1 MSMTP
6 REAYDYILSTGERC
20 KRMEKIIASD
30 AGYSHLY
37 AKHFLKGPFIAGE
50 EEIKKKSFNAYLY
63 CRDIIKQRW
72 YEAEESIKKNPY
84 SAYKYS
90 LEVIRGR
97 WEEAEK
103 YILKSPI
110 WSGAYAGE
118 VLKGRFK
125 EAEPNIAKDDSS
137 ASDYF
142 LEVIRGKWEGWS
154 SDEISSSPVWMY
166 HYARFIGH
174 MLPEP
179 MHFQMSGMRAKN
191 EYAAMY
197 LKEFC

>member
-1 MSMTP
+1 MTP
-6 REAYDYILSTGERC
+6 REAYELAVSNGARC
-20 KRMEKIIASD
+20 KSLEKVIASD

-37 AKHFLKGPFIAGE
+37 AKNFLKGPFVAGE
-50 EEIKKKSFNAYLY
+50 EEIRKTPFNAYLY
-63 CRDIIKQRW
+63 CKEIIKQRW
-72 YEAEESIKKNPY
+72 YEAEEVIKKNPH

-90 LEVIRGR
+90 LEIIGGK

-103 YILKSPI
+103 HILKSPI

-142 LEVIRGKWEGWS
+142 LEVIRGNWEGWS
-154 SDEISSSPVWMY
+154 QDEISISPVWMY
-166 HYARFIGH
+166 HYARSLGH

-179 MHFQMSGMRAKN
+179 MHSQMSGMRARN
-191 EYAAMY
+191 EHATMY
-197 LKEFC
+197 VKEFC